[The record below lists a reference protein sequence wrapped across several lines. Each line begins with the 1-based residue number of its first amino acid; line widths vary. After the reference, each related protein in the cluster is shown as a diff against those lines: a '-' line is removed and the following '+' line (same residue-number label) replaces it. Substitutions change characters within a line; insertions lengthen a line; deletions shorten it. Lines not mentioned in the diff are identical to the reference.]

1 MKLSPQ
7 TRSLKNFPLPVK
19 AVLFDLDGTLLDT
32 AADLVTAANA
42 MLVELALPDLDAQR
56 IKDFIGGGITNLVKR
71 TLAASLESE
80 PDSQLLERALQIYEK
95 HYAKVMLNQTRPF
108 QGVLEGLQA
117 MRARGL
123 RLACVTNKAERFAR
137 PLLRATGL
145 LDFFE
150 LLVCGDNLPKKKP
163 DPLPLRHACEHF
175 GVEPREMLLI
185 GDSPLDTQAAR
196 AAGCHIFCVSYG
208 YSQGRDVR
216 ELDCDAIVATL
227 LEAASLLRAKPR
239 KAIET

>member
-1 MKLSPQ
+1 MKPSPQ
-7 TRSLKNFPLPVK
+7 AQPLKNFRLPVK

-32 AADLVTAANA
+32 APDLVAAANA
-42 MLVELALPDLDAQR
+42 MLVELALRELDAQK
-56 IKDFIGGGITNLVKR
+56 IKNFIGGGIANLVKR

-80 PDSQLLERALQIYEK
+80 PDSQFFERALPIYER

-108 QGVLEGLQA
+108 AGVVEGLQA
-117 MRARGL
+117 MRAQGL
-123 RLACVTNKAERFAR
+123 RLACVTNKAERFVR
-137 PLLRATGL
+137 PLLGATGL

-163 DPLPLRHACEHF
+163 DPLPLRHASEHF

-196 AAGCHIFCVSYG
+196 AAGCHIFCVPYG

-227 LEAASLLRAKPR
+227 RDAAKLLKNESLD
-239 KAIET
+239 

>member
-1 MKLSPQ
+1 MKLSSQAQP
-7 TRSLKNFPLPVK
+7 LKNFPLRVK

-32 AADLVTAANA
+32 APDLAAAANT
-42 MLVELALPDLDAQR
+42 MLAELLLPELDAHS
-56 IKDFIGGGITNLVKR
+56 IKNFIGGGITNLVKR
-71 TLAASLESE
+71 TLAASLASE
-80 PDSQLLERALQIYEK
+80 PDAQLLERAMPLYEK
-95 HYAKVMLNQTRPF
+95 HYAAAMLDQTRPF
-108 QGVLEGLQA
+108 PGVVEGLQA
-117 MRARGL
+117 MRAQGIH
-123 RLACVTNKAERFAR
+123 LACVTNKAERFTL
-137 PLLRATGL
+137 PLLGATGL

-150 LLVCGDNLPKKKP
+150 LLVCGDSLPRKKP

-185 GDSPLDTQAAR
+185 GDSPLDIQAAR

-227 LEAASLLRAKPR
+227 RDAAKLLKTEPW
-239 KAIET
+239 IET

>member
-1 MKLSPQ
+1 MKPSTQARP
-7 TRSLKNFPLPVK
+7 LKNFRLPVK

-32 AADLVTAANA
+32 APDLVVAANA
-42 MLVELALPDLDAQR
+42 MLAELALRELDAQE
-56 IKDFIGGGITNLVKR
+56 IKNFIGGGIANLVKR
-71 TLAASLESE
+71 SLAASLEFE
-80 PDSQLLERALQIYEK
+80 PDLQLLERALPIYEK

-108 QGVLEGLQA
+108 SGVVEGLQA
-117 MRARGL
+117 MRAQGL

-137 PLLRATGL
+137 PLLDVTGL
-145 LDFFE
+145 LDFFD

-163 DPLPLRHACEHF
+163 DPLPLRHAGEHF

-196 AAGCHIFCVSYG
+196 AAGCHIFCVPYG
-208 YSQGRDVR
+208 YCQGRDVR

-227 LEAASLLRAKPR
+227 RDAAKLLQKL
-239 KAIET
+239 ILG

>member
-1 MKLSPQ
+1 MKPSPQ
-7 TRSLKNFPLPVK
+7 AQPLKNFRLPVK

-32 AADLVTAANA
+32 APDLVAAANA
-42 MLVELALPDLDAQR
+42 MLVELALRELDAQK
-56 IKDFIGGGITNLVKR
+56 IKNFIGGGIANLVKR

-80 PDSQLLERALQIYEK
+80 PDSQLLERAMPIYER

-108 QGVLEGLQA
+108 AGVVEGLQA
-117 MRARGL
+117 MRAQGL
-123 RLACVTNKAERFAR
+123 RLACVTNKAERFVR
-137 PLLRATGL
+137 PLLGATGL

-150 LLVCGDNLPKKKP
+150 LLVCGDYLPKKKP
-163 DPLPLRHACEHF
+163 DPLPLRHASEHF

-196 AAGCHIFCVSYG
+196 AAGCHIFCVPYG

-227 LEAASLLRAKPR
+227 RDAAKLLKNESLD
-239 KAIET
+239 

>member
-1 MKLSPQ
+1 MKLSSQAQP
-7 TRSLKNFPLPVK
+7 LKNFPLPVK

-32 AADLVTAANA
+32 APDLVAAANA
-42 MLVELALPDLDAQR
+42 MLGELALPDLDAQR

-71 TLAASLESE
+71 TLAASLKNE
-80 PDSQLLERALQIYEK
+80 PDSQTLKRAMQIYEK

-108 QGVLEGLQA
+108 HGVVEGLQA
-117 MRARGL
+117 MRAQGL
-123 RLACVTNKAERFAR
+123 RLACVTNKAEHFAR

-175 GVEPREMLLI
+175 GVKPREMLLI

-196 AAGCHIFCVSYG
+196 AAGCRIFCVPYG
-208 YSQGRDVR
+208 YSQGQDVR

-227 LEAASLLRAKPR
+227 RDAAKLLQTAPW
-239 KAIET
+239 IET

>member
-1 MKLSPQ
+1 MKFSPQ
-7 TRSLKNFPLPVK
+7 AQPLKDFPLLVK

-32 AADLVTAANA
+32 APDLVTAANA
-42 MLVELALPDLDAQR
+42 MLGELAFPALNAQS
-56 IKDFIGGGITNLVKR
+56 IKNFIGGGIAALVKR

-80 PDSQLLERALQIYEK
+80 PDAQMLERATLIYET

-108 QGVLEGLQA
+108 QGVVEGLQA
-117 MRARGL
+117 MRSQGL

-163 DPLPLRHACEHF
+163 DPLPLRHASEHF

-227 LEAASLLRAKPR
+227 RDAAKLLL
-239 KAIET
+239 

>member
-1 MKLSPQ
+1 MKPSPQ
-7 TRSLKNFPLPVK
+7 ARPPKDFPLPVK

-32 AADLVTAANA
+32 APDLVTAANA
-42 MLVELALPDLDAQR
+42 MLGELALPALDAQS
-56 IKDFIGGGITNLVKR
+56 IKNFIGGGIATLVKR

-80 PDSQLLERALQIYEK
+80 PDAQLLERAMPLYEK

-108 QGVLEGLQA
+108 AGVVEGLQA
-117 MRARGL
+117 MRAQGL

-137 PLLRATGL
+137 PLLGATGL

-150 LLVCGDNLPKKKP
+150 LLVCGDSLPKKKP
-163 DPLPLRHACEHF
+163 DPLPLRHACAHF
-175 GVEPREMLLI
+175 GVEPREVLLI

-196 AAGCHIFCVSYG
+196 AAGCHIFCVPYG
-208 YSQGRDVR
+208 YNQGRDVR

-227 LEAASLLRAKPR
+227 RDAAKLLQNESLD
-239 KAIET
+239 

>member
-7 TRSLKNFPLPVK
+7 ARPPKDFPLSVK

-32 AADLVTAANA
+32 APDLVAAANA
-42 MLVELALPDLDAQR
+42 MLGELVLPELDAES
-56 IKDFIGGGITNLVKR
+56 IKNFIGGGITTLVKR
-71 TLAASLESE
+71 TLAASLENE
-80 PDSQLLERALQIYEK
+80 PDAQLLESALPLYEK
-95 HYAKVMLNQTRPF
+95 HYVEVMLNQTRPF
-108 QGVLEGLQA
+108 PGVVEGLQA
-117 MRARGL
+117 MRAQGL
-123 RLACVTNKAERFAR
+123 HLACVTNKAERFTR
-137 PLLRATGL
+137 PLLGATGL

-175 GVEPREMLLI
+175 GVEPREVLLI

-196 AAGCHIFCVSYG
+196 AAGCHIFCVPYG
-208 YSQGRDVR
+208 YNQGRDVR

-227 LEAASLLRAKPR
+227 RDAAKLLQNESLD
-239 KAIET
+239 

>member
-7 TRSLKNFPLPVK
+7 ARPPKDFPLPVK

-32 AADLVTAANA
+32 APDLVTAANA
-42 MLVELALPDLDAQR
+42 MLGELALPALDAQS
-56 IKDFIGGGITNLVKR
+56 IKNFIGGGIATLVKR
-71 TLAASLESE
+71 TLTASLESE
-80 PDSQLLERALQIYEK
+80 PDAQLLERAMPLYEK

-108 QGVLEGLQA
+108 AGVVEGLQA
-117 MRARGL
+117 MRAQGL

-137 PLLRATGL
+137 PLLGATGL

-163 DPLPLRHACEHF
+163 DPLPLRHACAHF
-175 GVEPREMLLI
+175 GVEPSEVLLI

-196 AAGCHIFCVSYG
+196 AAGCHIFCVPYG
-208 YSQGRDVR
+208 YNQGRDVR

-227 LEAASLLRAKPR
+227 RDAAKLLRNL
-239 KAIET
+239 